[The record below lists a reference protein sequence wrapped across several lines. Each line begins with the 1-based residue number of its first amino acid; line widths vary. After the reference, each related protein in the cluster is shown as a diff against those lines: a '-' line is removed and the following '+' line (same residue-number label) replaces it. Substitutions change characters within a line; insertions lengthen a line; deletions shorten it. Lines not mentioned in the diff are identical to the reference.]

1 MSDVARAPV
10 PQRAPRTIVDP
21 AELAQVLTEARGAGE
36 RIGFVPTMGALHEG
50 HLRLVDALRAPPPS
64 TGLSPAT
71 LLVASVFVNP
81 TQFGPN
87 EDLARYPRDLEG
99 DRQKLGSRGVHIVF
113 APTPELMYPQGEA
126 TRVRVSQLTD
136 HLCGPFRPGHFEGV
150 TTVVAKFFGMV
161 GPCVASFGRKD
172 YQQLA
177 VLRRMV
183 KDLHFPV
190 EVLGVPTCR
199 EADGL
204 AMSSRN
210 AYLSSTDR
218 VRAVGIP
225 RAISQALRAHAGGER
240 RAGTL
245 RGELARN
252 VAAAMDSVDYAE
264 VADPD
269 TLQPFEDDA
278 AVPERALFVVAARIG
293 GTRLIDN
300 AVSSEDSPATAAV
313 P

>member
-1 MSDVARAPV
+1 MRDADL
-10 PQRAPRTIVDP
+10 APRTIVDP
-21 AELAQVLTEARGAGE
+21 AELAQVLAEARAAGE
-36 RIGFVPTMGALHEG
+36 RIGFAPTMGALHEG
-50 HLRLVDALRAPPPS
+50 HLRLVDALRAPPRDAS
-64 TGLSPAT
+64 AAPAT
-71 LLVASVFVNP
+71 TLVASVFVNP

-99 DRQKLGSRGVHIVF
+99 DRRKLGSRGVHIVF
-113 APTPELMYPQGEA
+113 APTPELMYPPGEA
-126 TRVRVSQLTD
+126 TRVRVAQLTE

-150 TTVVAKFFGMV
+150 TTVVAKFFGIV
-161 GPCVASFGRKD
+161 GPCLASFGRKD

-190 EVLGVPTCR
+190 QMLGVPTCR

-210 AYLSSTDR
+210 AYLTASDR
-218 VRAVGIP
+218 ARAVGIP
-225 RAISQALRAHAGGER
+225 RAISQALRAHAAGER

-245 RGELARN
+245 RRALAAS

-264 VADPD
+264 VADAD
-269 TLQPFEDDA
+269 TLRPYADDE

-300 AVSSEDSPATAAV
+300 AVSTEDSPATPAV
-313 P
+313 A